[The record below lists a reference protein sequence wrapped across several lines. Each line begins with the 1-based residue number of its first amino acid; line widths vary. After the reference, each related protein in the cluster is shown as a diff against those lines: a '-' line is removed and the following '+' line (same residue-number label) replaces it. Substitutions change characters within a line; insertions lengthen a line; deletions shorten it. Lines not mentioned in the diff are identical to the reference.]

1 MNHAFLSLLGLCRRA
16 GKLTIG
22 CEAVKGSVLKG
33 EARLVILAEDISK
46 HTQQDVLFHAK
57 QAGTPFVQAGCGKD
71 ALGAA
76 LGKYASVIAVNDT
89 GFAKKLK
96 QLAPQQ
102 QNERGGM

>member
-1 MNHAFLSLLGLCRRA
+1 M
-16 GKLTIG
+16 
-22 CEAVKGSVLKG
+22 
-33 EARLVILAEDISK
+33 
-46 HTQQDVLFHAK
+46 FHVK

-76 LGKYASVIAVNDT
+76 LGKYASVMAVNDA

-96 QLAPQQ
+96 QLVPQQ